1 MINGS
6 LLFSKIQLIVDDKV
20 SAASIFFL
28 SFIFILSCL
37 APILPV
43 GDPFQIGAGMRLS
56 PPSIDDWMGTDN
68 LGRPMFARV
77 LSGIKTTFLLS
88 TFAVLIAGL
97 VGGMAGILAAYFGP
111 LTDEILTRIAD
122 IFFAFPPL
130 LLGLIII
137 ATFQP
142 GVASVMIAIVLYSI
156 PTIFRVVR
164 ASALVIKTQDFLTIA
179 EVLRTSKLKVILAH
193 YGLNILPVLSVQ
205 LVYSISL
212 AMLLESA
219 LSFLGLGVQP
229 PGASLGS
236 LIRDSLLYLEFA
248 PWLLLFPSIT
258 LSLII
263 LSINQLADM
272 ADNLV
277 QPKRY

>member
-1 MINGS
+1 MVQPLAVAFDCDGVLADNGS
-6 LLFSKIQLIVDDKV
+6 SWQAIHDAFETENKQMLAK
-20 SAASIFFL
+20 
-28 SFIFILSCL
+28 FI
-37 APILPV
+37 A
-43 GDPFQIGAGMRLS
+43 RE
-56 PPSIDDWMGTDN
+56 IDDDEFMADDVAKWMEAK
-68 LGRPMFARV
+68 GRIHKDDIARCYG
-77 LSGIKTTFLLS
+77 GIRLMPG
-88 TFAVLIAGL
+88 AREV
-97 VGGMAGILAAYFGP
+97 VGRLQ
-111 LTDEILTRIAD
+111 ER
-122 IFFAFPPL
+122 
-130 LLGLIII
+130 
-137 ATFQP
+137 
-142 GVASVMIAIVLYSI
+142 GVMVAIVLYSI

-179 EVLRTSKLKVILAH
+179 EVLGTSKLKVILAH

-272 ADNLV
+272 ADSLV
-277 QPKRY
+277 QPKDIS